1 MKALFYT
8 NPNEM
13 AYRAAPDPILA
24 EGELLVQI
32 TAAGICGSDMHAY
45 HGHDARRVPP
55 MVLGH
60 EAAGIVLSGVRA
72 GQQVALNPLIT
83 CDECFYCK
91 LGRSNL
97 CANRTM
103 LGMSRQGAMAERV
116 TIPAAFAM
124 PASAETNPTHAAL
137 MEPTACA
144 WHAIDLVERAAFY
157 PLIESKIL
165 IIGAG
170 AIGLLTALL
179 LHHRGCRDIH
189 LSDTNNLRR
198 DSAENINVAH
208 VHDARKLVVSAEYDI
223 VFDAV
228 GSTITR
234 QTAVKAVRT
243 GGIVMHIG
251 LQNGSGD
258 FDARKIT
265 LGEIAFLGTYTY
277 TVPDLQQS
285 LQALS
290 RGDLGN
296 LAWVETRRLADGGRA
311 FEDLDGGKT
320 AAAKIV
326 LIP

>member
-13 AYRAAPDPILA
+13 AYRAAPDPIIA

-60 EAAGIVLSGVRA
+60 EAAGIVLNGTRA

-83 CDECFYCK
+83 CDECFYCR

-124 PASAETNPTHAAL
+124 PVSSEMNPIHASL

-157 PLIESKIL
+157 PLTDSKIL

-189 LSDTNNLRR
+189 LSDTNSLRR
-198 DSAENINVAH
+198 RSAENLNIAH

-243 GGIVMHIG
+243 GGVVMHIG
-251 LQNGSGD
+251 LQIASGD

-277 TVPDLQQS
+277 TIHDLEQS
-285 LQALS
+285 LQVLS

-296 LAWVETRRLADGGRA
+296 LTWVETRPLADGARA

>member
-1 MKALFYT
+1 MRALFYT

-13 AYRAAPDPILA
+13 AYRAAPAPIVT

-60 EAAGIVLSGVRA
+60 EAAGVVLNGARA

-83 CDECFYCK
+83 CGDCFYCK

-97 CANRTM
+97 CANRAM
-103 LGMSRQGAMAERV
+103 LGMSRQGAMAEQV

-124 PASAETNPTHAAL
+124 PTAPNMNPVHASL

-157 PLIESKIL
+157 PLAESKIL
-165 IIGAG
+165 VIGAG
-170 AIGLLTALL
+170 AIGILTALL
-179 LHHRGCRDIH
+179 MHHRGCRDIH
-189 LSDTNNLRR
+189 LSDTNPLRR
-198 DSAENINVAH
+198 RSAENLNIAH
-208 VHDARKLVVSAEYDI
+208 VHDARELVVSAEYDI

-243 GGIVMHIG
+243 GGVVMHIG
-251 LQNGSGD
+251 LQNGGGD

-265 LGEIAFLGTYTY
+265 LDEIAFLGTYTY
-277 TVPDLQQS
+277 TVSDLQQS
-285 LQALS
+285 LNVLNDGS
-290 RGDLGN
+290 LGDLS
-296 LAWVETRRLADGGRA
+296 WVEVRSLADGARA
-311 FEDLDGGKT
+311 FTDLDGGKT
-320 AAAKIV
+320 ASAKIV
-326 LIP
+326 LAP

>member
-13 AYRAAPDPILA
+13 AYRAAPDPIVA

-60 EAAGIVLSGVRA
+60 EAAGIVLSGARA

-97 CANRTM
+97 CTNRTM
-103 LGMSRQGAMAERV
+103 LGMSRQGAMAEQV

-124 PASAETNPTHAAL
+124 PTSGKMNPIHAAL

-144 WHAIDLVERAAFY
+144 WHAIDLVERVAFY
-157 PLIESKIL
+157 SLIESKIL

-189 LSDTNNLRR
+189 LSDTNCLRR
-198 DSAENINVAH
+198 RSAENINIAH
-208 VHDARKLVVSAEYDI
+208 VHDARKMVVSAEYDI

-251 LQNGSGD
+251 LQNASGE

-277 TVPDLQQS
+277 TIPDLQHS
-285 LQALS
+285 LQVLS
-290 RGDLGN
+290 SGDLGN
-296 LAWVETRRLADGGRA
+296 LAWVETRPLADGAHA
-311 FEDLDGGKT
+311 FEDLHGGKT